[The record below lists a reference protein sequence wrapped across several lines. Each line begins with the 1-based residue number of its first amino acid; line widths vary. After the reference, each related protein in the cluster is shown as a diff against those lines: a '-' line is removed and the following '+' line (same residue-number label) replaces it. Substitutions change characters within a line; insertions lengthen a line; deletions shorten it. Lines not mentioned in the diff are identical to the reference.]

1 MTRLERAIGALTG
14 LAIGDALGMPTQM
27 LSRAQV
33 LEKWGAITA
42 FEPGPPES
50 PIAAGMPA
58 GSITD
63 DTHQALILGRLL
75 VEGRGSVDP
84 HRFAQELAA
93 WERRMEAAGSLDL
106 LGPSTRAAIQAL
118 LDGADPG
125 ESGRWGA
132 TNGAAMRVAPVGI
145 AVPARPIERLVRTVA
160 DVDRVTHDTTIANA
174 GACAVAAAV
183 SAGIG
188 GADVAT
194 AVEAAVAAARL
205 GAAMG
210 NHVAGADVAD
220 RIEWAYRLMARP
232 SGDPL
237 ELIDRRVG
245 TSMATQE
252 SVPAAFAIL
261 ALHPDDPWAACCA
274 AASLGGDSDTIAAM
288 AGAVA
293 GACHGIAAFP
303 AVAVARLAAA
313 NPGLDLEV
321 LADAL
326 LSLRGEP

>member
-1 MTRLERAIGALTG
+1 MTRLDRAIGALTG

-27 LSRAQV
+27 FSRAHV
-33 LEKWGAITA
+33 LEKWGAITG
-42 FEPGPPES
+42 FEPGPPDS

-63 DTHQALILGRLL
+63 DTHQAIILGRLL
-75 VEGRGSVDP
+75 VEGRGTVDP
-84 HRFAQELAA
+84 HRFAEELAL
-93 WERRMEAAGSLDL
+93 WERRMESAGSLDL

-125 ESGRWGA
+125 ESGKWGA

-145 AVPARPIERLVRTVA
+145 AYPARPLERLVRAVA
-160 DVDRVTHDTTIANA
+160 EVDRVTHDTTIANA

-183 SAGIG
+183 SAGIA
-188 GADVAT
+188 GADVA
-194 AVEAAVAAARL
+194 ASVDAGVAAARL
-205 GAAMG
+205 GGRMG
-210 NHVAGADVAD
+210 NFVAGANVAD
-220 RIEWAYRLMARP
+220 RIEWVRDLMARP
-232 SGDPL
+232 PADPL
-237 ELIDRRVG
+237 DVIDRLVG

-288 AGAVA
+288 AGAIA
-293 GACHGIAAFP
+293 GACHGIGAFP
-303 AVAVARLAAA
+303 SAAVGLLTAA
-313 NPGLDLEV
+313 NPGMGLDV

-326 LSLRGEP
+326 LSLRGES